1 MVILPADGA
10 PLDISHFTCRCG
22 FRDDPPSAILIEP
35 RGFLYATGE
44 TNNTSDIRSARSDMK
59 HLSLPRVI
67 CVILLSSLLCAA
79 ALAQGKDAKPA
90 AGKAPA
96 APTVQAKKPELID
109 LNTCSRDQLVA
120 LPGIGEAYADAI
132 IKGRP
137 YKAKNELV
145 TRKIVS
151 EAIYKKFAAKV
162 IAKQK

>member
-1 MVILPADGA
+1 
-10 PLDISHFTCRCG
+10 
-22 FRDDPPSAILIEP
+22 
-35 RGFLYATGE
+35 
-44 TNNTSDIRSARSDMK
+44 MK
-59 HLSLPRVI
+59 NLSLPRVI
-67 CVILLSSLLCAA
+67 CVILVSSLLCAA
-79 ALAQGKDAKPA
+79 ALALGKDAKPA

-96 APTVQAKKPELID
+96 APTVQAKKPELVD

-145 TRKIVS
+145 SRKIVP
-151 EAIYKKFAAKV
+151 EATYKKFAAKV